1 MDKRIIT
8 QTITT
13 IVTNLNVKGYLEGN
27 IYKGNTKQICVPGLN
42 CYSCPGALGS
52 CPIGSLQAVIGTVK
66 YNLSFY
72 VIGLMTLF
80 GVIFGRFICGWLCPF
95 GFFED
100 LLHKIPSKKIKV
112 SNKINNI
119 LKYLKYIILIFFVL
133 LFPMLLVNEFG
144 ISPPYFCEFICP
156 AGTLGAGIP
165 LVLLNKSLRGAVG
178 YLFAWK
184 MLILIVIIIASIF
197 IYRPLCRYLCP
208 LGAFYSLFN
217 KVSFIKYEIDE
228 NKCTSCNACTQKCKM
243 NIQIYKNPNSIECI
257 RCGDCIKTCPT
268 QSIKKRIKF
277 R

>member
-13 IVTNLNVKGYLEGN
+13 IVTNLNAKGYLEGN

-197 IYRPLCRYLCP
+197 IYRPFCRYLCP

-243 NIQIYKNPNSIECI
+243 NIQIYKKPNSIECI

>member
-13 IVTNLNVKGYLEGN
+13 IVTNLNAKGYLEGN

-197 IYRPLCRYLCP
+197 IYRPFCRYLCP

-268 QSIKKRIKF
+268 QTIKKRIKF

>member
-197 IYRPLCRYLCP
+197 IYRPFCRYLCP

-217 KVSFIKYEIDE
+217 KVSFLKYEIDE

>member
-13 IVTNLNVKGYLEGN
+13 IVTNLNAKGYLEGN

-119 LKYLKYIILIFFVL
+119 LKYLK
-133 LFPMLLVNEFG
+133 
-144 ISPPYFCEFICP
+144 
-156 AGTLGAGIP
+156 
-165 LVLLNKSLRGAVG
+165 
-178 YLFAWK
+178 
-184 MLILIVIIIASIF
+184 
-197 IYRPLCRYLCP
+197 
-208 LGAFYSLFN
+208 
-217 KVSFIKYEIDE
+217 
-228 NKCTSCNACTQKCKM
+228 
-243 NIQIYKNPNSIECI
+243 
-257 RCGDCIKTCPT
+257 
-268 QSIKKRIKF
+268 
-277 R
+277 

>member
-197 IYRPLCRYLCP
+197 IYRPFCRYLCP

-243 NIQIYKNPNSIECI
+243 NIQIYKNPNSIECV

>member
-13 IVTNLNVKGYLEGN
+13 IVTNLNAKGYLEGN

-144 ISPPYFCEFICP
+144 ISPPYFCGFICP

-184 MLILIVIIIASIF
+184 MLILIIIIIASIF
-197 IYRPLCRYLCP
+197 IYRPFCRFLCP

>member
-42 CYSCPGALGS
+42 CYSCPVALGS

-197 IYRPLCRYLCP
+197 IYRPFCRYLCP

>member
-13 IVTNLNVKGYLEGN
+13 IVTNLNAKGYLEGN

-119 LKYLKYIILIFFVL
+119 LKYLKYIILIFFVI
-133 LFPMLLVNEFG
+133 LFPMFLVNEFG

-165 LVLLNKSLRGAVG
+165 LVLLNKSLRGAIG

-184 MLILIVIIIASIF
+184 MLILIIIIILSIF
-197 IYRPLCRYLCP
+197 IYRPFCRYLCP

-217 KVSFIKYEIDE
+217 KVSFFKYEIDKD
-228 NKCTSCNACTQKCKM
+228 KCTSCNTCTQKCKM
-243 NIQIYKNPNSIECI
+243 NIEIYKKPNSLECI
-257 RCGDCIKTCPT
+257 RCGDCIKTCAT